1 MTSLWFYT
9 VPSVE
14 NSSLPSKQL
23 VLQDL
28 TKISP
33 LNLVQTFNLLLLT
46 NAVSST
52 LYVMQLAFVSWWLMI
67 CLYFCLHK
75 TWAS

>member
-33 LNLVQTFNLLLLT
+33 LNLVLTFNLLLLT
-46 NAVSST
+46 SAVSST
-52 LYVMQLAFVSWWLMI
+52 LFVMQLAFVSWWLMI
-67 CLYFCLHK
+67 CLCFCLHK